1 MKSIDIQAIEVEK
14 DIQNLLKEFFIL
26 EDKTNEADNTI
37 VQQVQ
42 EIQHL
47 NERIREVELE
57 NNALIEQFDE
67 LNDKID
73 LVEK

>member
-1 MKSIDIQAIEVEK
+1 MKSVDIQAIEVEK
-14 DIQNLLKEFFIL
+14 DIQNLLKEFFLL

-42 EIQHL
+42 EIQQL

-57 NNALIEQFDE
+57 NNT
-67 LNDKID
+67 
-73 LVEK
+73 LVE